1 MQMAATNKAT
11 ECFMLFPPQ
20 DASRIAMV
28 KQDALAVLSLL
39 IRFFKTPIR
48 PEPTVESQVLGL
60 ISSWLNRGHREFPPF
75 LSDYAKRTEAF
86 AHAITIHQATP
97 CNH

>member
-1 MQMAATNKAT
+1 MR
-11 ECFMLFPPQ
+11 Q
-20 DASRIAMV
+20 DIAMV

-75 LSDYAKRTEAF
+75 LSDYAKKTEAF
-86 AHAITIHQATP
+86 AHAITIHQARP